1 MGILAAFPFASD
13 LKQAARFIERVSR
26 ELLRGPILPLYDTR
40 GGRATSYMVDI
51 RPKGSLAKGSK
62 SRRPTRALERHFEK
76 EWIDR
81 GIDRRDTVGV
91 EQLYL
96 VEVVISLI
104 DHAVREVR
112 QIRLIVG

>member
-1 MGILAAFPFASD
+1 VTGNPRLPASPFASD
-13 LKQAARFIERVSR
+13 PKQAARFIECVSR
-26 ELLRGPILPLYDTR
+26 ELLRGSILPLYDIR
-40 GGRATSYMVDI
+40 GGRVTSCMVDI
-51 RPKGSLAKGSK
+51 RPKGSLAKGSE
-62 SRRPTRALERHFEK
+62 SRRRLERHFEK